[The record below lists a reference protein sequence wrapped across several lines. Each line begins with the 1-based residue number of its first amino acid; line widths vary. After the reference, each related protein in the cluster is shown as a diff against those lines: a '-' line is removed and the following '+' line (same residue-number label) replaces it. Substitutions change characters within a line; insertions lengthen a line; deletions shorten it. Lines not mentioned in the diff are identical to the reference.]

1 MENENQATK
10 TDEQIQAEAQ
20 LDFAIPD
27 ETKAQQEVISNQTPI
42 YDNDAAQNGL
52 YGLLSLLP
60 IGLDLIGLPRT
71 AHVWSDKNCKAVST
85 AFVPVL
91 RKYVWGQKVITF
103 LETGGGMEEIALVA
117 TLAPLAIITYNEYKQ
132 ETANHKEAEKDAKN
146 DAAND
151 GVQSADTPLGSTF
164 RFASEENGK

>member
-1 MENENQATK
+1 MSNENQATK
-10 TDEQIQAEAQ
+10 TEEQMQAEAQ

-27 ETKAQQEVISNQTPI
+27 ETQAQAEVIINKAPI
-42 YDNDAAQNGL
+42 YDNDAAQTGL

-60 IGLDLIGLPRT
+60 IGLNIIGLPRT
-71 AHVWSDKNCKAVST
+71 AHVWSDNNCKAVST

-91 RKYVWGQKVITF
+91 RKYVWGQKVIEF

-117 TLAPLAIITYNEYKQ
+117 TLAPLAIITYNEYRQ

-146 DAAND
+146 DADND

-164 RFASEENGK
+164 KFESEK

>member
-1 MENENQATK
+1 MSNENQATK

-27 ETKAQQEVISNQTPI
+27 ETQAQQEVMSNQTPI

-52 YGLLSLLP
+52 YGLLGLLP
-60 IGLDLIGLPRT
+60 IGLNLIGLPRT
-71 AHVWSDKNCKAVST
+71 AHVWSDNNCKAVST

-91 RKYVWGQKVITF
+91 RKYAWGQKVITF
-103 LETGGGMEEIALVA
+103 LETGGGMEELALVA
-117 TLAPLAIITYNEYKQ
+117 TLAPLAIATYSEYSQ
-132 ETANHKEAEKDAKN
+132 ETANQKEAEKDAKN

-151 GVQSADTPLGSTF
+151 GVQSADTPLNSTF
-164 RFASEENGK
+164 KFEADK